1 MAQLTIVKGYSVEL
15 QTKTKGESLVAR
27 GARRLLSLKHHL
39 TIRECTVALILVHTW
54 NPVLSLLIHISQQGH
69 IWVAKMLQQA
79 LQLLTYS
86 HSLPA

>member
-1 MAQLTIVKGYSVEL
+1 MAQFTIMKGYSVEL
-15 QTKTKGESLVAR
+15 QTKTKGESLVAH

-39 TIRECTVALILVHTW
+39 AIRECTVAVILVHTW
-54 NPVLSLLIHISQQGH
+54 NLVLSLLIHISQQGH